1 MAQTTKTFGQGADW
15 RRHWGWSIKPLSAFV
30 LLLAIAVIYGGAPP
44 ETSQGKTRLRLGYFP
59 NLTHAPALVGTARGT
74 FAQAVGDK
82 VNIETRVFNDGP
94 TAMEALLAGEIDIA
108 YVGPGPA
115 INTFR
120 KSQGR
125 ALRIIAGACNGGALL
140 IARPELKIGGIRD
153 LDGKR
158 VGVPQLGG
166 TQDISLR
173 SFLAQNGLAP
183 REKGG
188 TVEIVPVKNP
198 DILMLFKQK
207 QLDAAWTAEPWA
219 TRIILEAGAQIVLDE
234 RDLWKDKKLIT
245 TVIVARTGFTEQKPE
260 LVQAIVNGH
269 LQTLAFIKSNPAAA
283 QEATNAEIKRLTGKF
298 LPQNVLLSAWRNV
311 EFVSDPNPAG
321 IERFAEMAVEAGY
334 AKKGGSIR
342 GIITDQFLKKG
353 KGN

>member
-1 MAQTTKTFGQGADW
+1 MAQTTQAIKSGADW
-15 RRHWGWSIKPLSAFV
+15 RRQWGWSIKPLAAFAF
-30 LLLAIAVIYGGAPP
+30 LLVIAVVYGGAPP
-44 ETSQGKTRLRLGYFP
+44 ETGQGKTRLRLGYFP
-59 NLTHAPALVGTARGT
+59 NITHAPALIGTARGT
-74 FAQAVGDK
+74 FAQAAGNK

-94 TAMEALLAGEIDIA
+94 TAMEALLAGEIDVA

-125 ALRIIAGACNGGALL
+125 ALRIVAGACSGGAIL
-140 IARPELKIGGIRD
+140 IARPELGIGGVPD

-158 VGVPQLGG
+158 IGVPQLGG

-183 REKGG
+183 REQGG

-219 TRIILEAGAQIVLDE
+219 TRIVKEAGAEVVLDE
-234 RDLWKDKKLIT
+234 RDLWPDKKLIT
-245 TVIVARTGFTEQKPE
+245 TVIVARAAFLEQKPE

-269 LQTLAFIKSNPAAA
+269 LQTLEFIKTHDADA
-283 QEATNAEIKRLTGKF
+283 QNFTNAEIKRLTGKS
-298 LPQNVLLSAWRNV
+298 LPQDVLTIAWRNV
-311 EFVSDPNPAG
+311 EFISDPNKAG
-321 IERFAEMAVEAGY
+321 IERFAEMAVAAGY
-334 AKKGGSIR
+334 DKDGSSVE
-342 GIITDQFLKKG
+342 GIVSDQFLKKG
-353 KGN
+353 TKP

>member
-1 MAQTTKTFGQGADW
+1 MANTNPQTTYQMNW
-15 RRHWGWSIKPLSAFV
+15 RRQWGWSLKPLLAFA
-30 LLLAIAVIYGGAPP
+30 LLLAIALVYGGAPAQD
-44 ETSQGKTRLRLGYFP
+44 TVGKTRLRLGYFP
-59 NLTHAPALVGTARGT
+59 NITHAPALVGVARGT
-74 FAQAVGDK
+74 FAQAAGDN

-94 TAMEALLAGEIDIA
+94 TAMEALLAGEIDVA
-108 YVGPGPA
+108 YVGPAPA

-125 ALRIIAGACNGGALL
+125 ALRIVAGACSGGSLL
-140 IARPELKIGGIRD
+140 IARPEARIGGVRD

-198 DILMLFKQK
+198 DILALFKQK

-219 TRIILEAGAQIVLDE
+219 TRIVKEAGAKYVLDE
-234 RDLWKDKKLIT
+234 RDLWHGAKLMT
-245 TVIVARTGFTEQKPE
+245 TVIVARTAFLEQKPE
-260 LVQAIVNGH
+260 LVQAIVSGH
-269 LQTLAFIKSNPAAA
+269 GETLKFLAA
-283 QEATNAEIKRLTGKF
+283 QTADAQKIANGEIKRLTGKS
-298 LPQNVLLSAWRNV
+298 LPDDVLTQSWRNV

-321 IERFAEMAVEAGY
+321 IERFAQMAVEASY
-334 AKKGGSIR
+334 AKGGSIS
-342 GIITDQFLKKG
+342 GLVDNKFWG
-353 KGN
+353 KH

>member
-1 MAQTTKTFGQGADW
+1 MANTTPQTAYRASWQ
-15 RRHWGWSIKPLSAFV
+15 RQWGWSLKPLSAFAF
-30 LLLAIAVIYGGAPP
+30 LLLIALVYGGAPP
-44 ETSQGKTRLRLGYFP
+44 ENSAGKTRLRLGYFP
-59 NLTHAPALVGTARGT
+59 NITHAPALIGVARGT
-74 FAQAVGDK
+74 FGQQAGDK

-125 ALRIIAGACNGGALL
+125 ALRIVAGACSGGALL
-140 IARPELKIGGIRD
+140 IARPEARVGGIRD

-158 VGVPQLGG
+158 IGVPQLGG

-198 DILMLFKQK
+198 DILALFKQK
-207 QLDAAWTAEPWA
+207 QLDAAWTQEPWA
-219 TRIILEAGAQIVLDE
+219 TRIVKEAGAQYILDE
-234 RDLWKDKKLIT
+234 RDLWPDKKLIT
-245 TVIVARTGFTEQKPE
+245 TVIVARTAFAEQKPE
-260 LVQAIVNGH
+260 LVQAIVSGH
-269 LQTLAFIKSNPAAA
+269 NQTLKFIQSETAEA
-283 QEATNAEIKRLTGKF
+283 QKIANGEIQRLTGKS
-298 LPQNVLLSAWRNV
+298 LPNDVLTQSWRNV
-311 EFVSDPNPAG
+311 EFVSDPNAAG
-321 IERFAEMAVEAGY
+321 IERFAQMAVEAGY
-334 AKKGGSIR
+334 AKKGGSVG
-342 GIITDQFLKKG
+342 GIVDNRFWQSKDK
-353 KGN
+353 